1 MRAASF
7 VTWPSLQ
14 TAFARS
20 IRGGGAFS
28 HHAGGFHTHHMH
40 TMTGRPGPYH
50 LRWRQPQ
57 KWCNTRE
64 RRYDG
69 LCDPN
74 AGPRRL
80 VVRCLNR
87 IMLEPSEVVRDEEG
101 NLSATL
107 PAADS
112 RTAHVRG
119 VLKVENGESVRIGVV
134 NAGRM
139 DDASITW
146 EEPTDPPEGAPPPDI
161 PGRQEDRKSSPT
173 WMDLVLDLGPSDRQ
187 LLKPVPDEQ
196 RPKVALMLAVPRP
209 LQLERILPVVA
220 SLGVTTIVLCQAK
233 KVPKFYFGS
242 HFFRDPPSV
251 REKLIEGLSQS
262 GDTVLPEVMVARRLK
277 IFLEDD
283 LDRCF
288 PRDRWVRALA
298 HPTRLPAQVARC
310 AGGEAT
316 AAATAAGEEGMGVG
330 AGEVAATAQV
340 GRVDGVE
347 SDGAAT
353 APTPAL
359 RFSQIEPPKGCDPAD
374 VGVLV
379 AVGPE
384 GGWVEP
390 DELQLLQSFGFQA
403 VTLGSRVLRSDVA
416 VNALL
421 ALAHAWVDEQAAGT
435 QYFAVQQGA
444 SVVPGQ

>member
-1 MRAASF
+1 
-7 VTWPSLQ
+7 
-14 TAFARS
+14 
-20 IRGGGAFS
+20 
-28 HHAGGFHTHHMH
+28 
-40 TMTGRPGPYH
+40 
-50 LRWRQPQ
+50 
-57 KWCNTRE
+57 
-64 RRYDG
+64 
-69 LCDPN
+69 
-74 AGPRRL
+74 
-80 VVRCLNR
+80 
-87 IMLEPSEVVRDEEG
+87 MLEPAEVVRDEEG

-119 VLKVENGESVRIGVV
+119 VLKVENGEPVRVGVV

-146 EEPTDPPEGAPPPDI
+146 EDPTDPPEGTPPPDV
-161 PGRQEDRKSSPT
+161 PGRQKDRKSSPK

-209 LQLERILPVVA
+209 LKLERILPVVA

-242 HFFRDPPSV
+242 HFFRDPLSV
-251 REKLIEGLSQS
+251 RAKLIEGLSQVS
-262 GDTVLPEVMVARRLK
+262 DEVRVFRQVKHFDNMENRAAFVLPEVIVARRLN

-316 AAATAAGEEGMGVG
+316 AAATVAGGEGVG
-330 AGEVAATAQV
+330 VEAGVVAATTQI

-353 APTPAL
+353 TPAPAL
-359 RFSQIEPPKGCDPAD
+359 RFSQIEPPKGGIAGSALMHEQWQICFEMSYYATF
-374 VGVLV
+374 VKGK
-379 AVGPE
+379 
-384 GGWVEP
+384 
-390 DELQLLQSFGFQA
+390 A

-421 ALAHAWVDEQAAGT
+421 ALAHAWVDERAAGT
-435 QYFAVQQGA
+435 QYSAVQQEA
-444 SVVPGQ
+444 SVVPAQ